1 MKKHILTLGMVAG
14 LFSAAFT
21 HADSVPFK
29 SADFDFEAQD
39 ILALVP
45 QDKVSPQG
53 DVLYCRA
60 DLNVAGEATRSSC
73 FAKDTAIELVIETEQ
88 ALKQLTFA
96 AAEVDGQAVPVRMSF
111 RVAYTPLAKSM
122 HVSLIPNLG
131 TMQAEYG
138 RDYVAP
144 QERLDISDWYQ
155 RYSEHSYVGG
165 QEFLGEGDM
174 ARVAT
179 TVSPTGKPT
188 TLKTLDAKKAHVRDA
203 DIVKR
208 TLRYS
213 RFIPGTVNGKVVPM
227 EYLVAV
233 HYGNNSSEVYADNK

>member
-1 MKKHILTLGMVAG
+1 MKKQILTIGMAAT
-14 LFSAAFT
+14 LFAAT
-21 HADSVPFK
+21 NIALADTLPFK
-29 SADFDFEAQD
+29 SADFDFEPQD
-39 ILALVP
+39 VLALVP
-45 QDKVSPQG
+45 QEKVSSEG

-60 DLNVAGEATRSSC
+60 DLSAEGQVERSSC
-73 FAKDTAIELVIETEQ
+73 FAKNTAIELVVETEQ
-88 ALKQLTFA
+88 ALKELPFL
-96 AAEVDGQAVPVRMSF
+96 AAEIEDQAVPVRMSF
-111 RVAYTPLAKSM
+111 RVAYTPLTDSI

-131 TMQAEYG
+131 TMQAQHG

-144 QERLDISDWYQ
+144 QERLDVSDWYQ
-155 RYSEHSYVGG
+155 RYSENSYVGG
-165 QEFLGEGDM
+165 REFLGEGEM

-188 TLKTLDAKKAHVRDA
+188 VLKTVDAKKAHVRDA

-227 EYLVAV
+227 EYVVAV
-233 HYGNNSSEVYADNK
+233 HYGDPAEAYADAN